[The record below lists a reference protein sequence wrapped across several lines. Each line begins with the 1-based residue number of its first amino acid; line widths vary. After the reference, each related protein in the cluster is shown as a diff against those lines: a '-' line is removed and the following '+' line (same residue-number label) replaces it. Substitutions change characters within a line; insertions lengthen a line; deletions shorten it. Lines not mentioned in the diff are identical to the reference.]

1 MGQNGA
7 KQRPKA
13 MSQPTPDRTQMVDL
27 ARIAG
32 VSVSTVS
39 RALAG
44 STLVNE
50 KTRKRIVELAGQLR
64 FSVNVGAQ
72 NLRRG
77 QTQTIAV
84 VLPKAATDAQ
94 PVSDPFFIALLGELA
109 DALTSHG
116 YDMLFTRI
124 NEDNLDDLERIVRSG
139 RALGVIVIGQ
149 WQHHYALSTLANRN
163 TPMAV
168 WGAALPGA
176 PYSVVG
182 SDNRLGGQLATR
194 RFLTGGRKRILF
206 LGDTRLPEVAL
217 RFEGY
222 RDALIEAKLM
232 VNPGLTAAV
241 PFEAA
246 AAKRTL
252 ADLFHHTQDFDAI
265 FACSDLIAMT
275 AVALLHA
282 GGRAVPEDVWVIG
295 YDDLPLASQM
305 HPTLTSVK
313 QPLAEA
319 ATALVDAV
327 LAAQRGGAPKVTV
340 LETRLVERESTVAAR
355 APVTKSKAHSSK
367 AVATSKH

>member
-1 MGQNGA
+1 
-7 KQRPKA
+7 
-13 MSQPTPDRTQMVDL
+13 MSAPPPDRTQMVDI
-27 ARIAG
+27 ARLAG

-50 KTRKRIVELAGQLR
+50 KTRKRIVDLANSLR

-84 VLPKAATDAQ
+84 VLPKASTDAQ

-109 DALTSHG
+109 DALTSRG
-116 YDMLFTRI
+116 FDMLFTRI
-124 NEDNLDDLERIVRSG
+124 GEDSLDDLERIVRSG

-149 WQHHYALSTLANRN
+149 WQHHYALSTLANHN
-163 TPMAV
+163 TPIAV
-168 WGAALPGA
+168 WGAALPGT

-194 RFLTGGRKRILF
+194 RLLSGGRNRILF

-222 RDALIEAKLM
+222 RDALVEAKRM
-232 VNPGLTAAV
+232 VNPGLTAAI

-246 AAKRTL
+246 AARRAL
-252 ADLFHHTQDFDAI
+252 SDLLRHTQDFDAI

-275 AVALLHA
+275 AVALLSA
-282 GGRAVPEDVWVIG
+282 EGRRVPDDVWVVG

-319 ATALVDAV
+319 AAALVEAV
-327 LAAQRGGAPKVTV
+327 LAAQRGDAPQVTV
-340 LETRLVERESTVAAR
+340 LETKLVERETTVPTRQATSRAKAPAR
-355 APVTKSKAHSSK
+355 KAPTKSKR
-367 AVATSKH
+367 

>member
-1 MGQNGA
+1 MRQNDVDIIT
-7 KQRPKA
+7 KKD
-13 MSQPTPDRTQMVDL
+13 MSHPPPDRTQMVDL

-44 STLVNE
+44 SALVNE
-50 KTRKRIVELAGQLR
+50 KTRKRIVELASSLR

-94 PVSDPFFIALLGELA
+94 PVSDPFFMALLGELA

-116 YDMLFTRI
+116 YDMLFTRVS
-124 NEDNLDDLERIVRSG
+124 EDNLDDLERIVRSG

-149 WQHHYALSTLANRN
+149 WQHHYALSTLANHN
-163 TPMAV
+163 TPIAV
-168 WGAALPGA
+168 WGAALPGT
-176 PYSVVG
+176 PYSVIG

-194 RFLTGGRKRILF
+194 RLLSGGRNRILF

-222 RDALIEAKLM
+222 RDALIDAKCV

-246 AAKRTL
+246 AARRAL
-252 ADLFHHTQDFDAI
+252 ADLFRHTQDFDAI

-282 GGRAVPEDVWVIG
+282 SGRRVPEDVWVVG

-305 HPTLTSVK
+305 HPTLTSIK

-327 LAAQRGGAPKVTV
+327 IGAQRGEPPRVTV
-340 LETRLVERESTVAAR
+340 LETRLVERESTTPPRSLPGKVKVPLQK
-355 APVTKSKAHSSK
+355 APTKK
-367 AVATSKH
+367 